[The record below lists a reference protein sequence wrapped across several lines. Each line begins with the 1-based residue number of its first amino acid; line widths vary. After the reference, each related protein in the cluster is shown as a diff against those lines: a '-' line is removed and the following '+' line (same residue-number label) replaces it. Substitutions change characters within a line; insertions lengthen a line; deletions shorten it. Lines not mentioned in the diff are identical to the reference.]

1 MHVDNAIDLNWLLS
15 NISRRRGAGRPRDR
29 LPALQ
34 RAKETGVLDMAGLQ
48 PEKWWFLDIYRKV
61 QSKKKNHMP
70 LTFYN
75 IFFI

>member
-1 MHVDNAIDLNWLLS
+1 MLACMHVDNAIDLNWLLS

-61 QSKKKNHMP
+61 QSKKKKSYATHI
-70 LTFYN
+70 L
-75 IFFI
+75 